1 LCRACEIRE
10 RLSLDCVACV
20 FDQAFYAKAT
30 EIYWKHKDVFKD
42 VIVMLGGFHL
52 MMMLFGIIGCRFGD
66 AGLREL

>member
-1 LCRACEIRE
+1 MCRACEIRE

-52 MMMLFGIIGCRFGD
+52 MMMLFGTTGCRFGD